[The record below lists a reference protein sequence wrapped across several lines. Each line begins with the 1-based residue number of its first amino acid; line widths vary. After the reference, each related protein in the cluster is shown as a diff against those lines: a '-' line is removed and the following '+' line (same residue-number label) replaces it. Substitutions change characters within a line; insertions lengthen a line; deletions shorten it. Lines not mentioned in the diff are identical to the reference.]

1 MDFSSCVTFYNGKK
15 IPMLGLGVWNMK
27 EKTYDAVRWALDAG
41 YRHLDCASVYGN
53 EADVGRAVKDSGIP
67 REELFI
73 TSKLFSGDVRSG
85 DVDGGIR
92 GSLERLGTD
101 YLDLYLIHWPIADK
115 YVPAWKKMEDWAKK
129 GVLRSIGLSNFHP
142 HHYQDVLAAAEIKP
156 ACVQLEIHPY
166 LAQAENLAYYSKEGV
181 AVEAWSPLGGTPGS
195 WDNDIVGPSVPDRG
209 RSSGMLFKDP
219 VILQM
224 AEKYGKSAGQIIIR
238 WHLQRGVICI
248 PKSVHKERI
257 IENSQ
262 VFDFNISDEDMA
274 AITALDHNGRVGANP
289 DTFKF

>member
-1 MDFSSCVTFYNGKK
+1 MLDFSTCVTFNNGKK

-85 DVDGGIR
+85 DVDGGIQ

-115 YVPAWKKMEDWAKK
+115 YVPAWRKMEAWAEK

-142 HHYQDVLAAAEIKP
+142 HHYQDIMAEAKIKP
-156 ACVQLEIHPY
+156 VCVQLETHPY
-166 LAQAENLAYYSKEGV
+166 LAQKENLAFYQKENV
-181 AVEAWSPLGGTPGS
+181 ALEAWSPLG
-195 WDNDIVGPSVPDRG
+195 R
-209 RSSGMLFKDP
+209 KDALENETLKS
-219 VILQM
+219 I
-224 AEKYGKSAGQIIIR
+224 AAKYGKSVAQLCIR
-238 WHLQRGVICI
+238 WVLQHGVLPL
-248 PKSVHKERI
+248 PKSVTPSRI
-257 IENSQ
+257 LENTK
-262 VFDFNISDEDMA
+262 VFDFTIDAADMQAIDALKNIGGQCALPDEVD
-274 AITALDHNGRVGANP
+274 
-289 DTFKF
+289 F